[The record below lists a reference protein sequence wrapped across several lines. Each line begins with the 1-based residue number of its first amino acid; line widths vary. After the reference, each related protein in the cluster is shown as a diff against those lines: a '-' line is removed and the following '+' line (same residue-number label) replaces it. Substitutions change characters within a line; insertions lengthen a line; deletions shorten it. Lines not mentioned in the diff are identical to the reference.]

1 MIRYKY
7 NSGGKLIVGHPS
19 SHSEDP
25 VLREAA
31 FKVYNGPNDESEEL
45 LDNLLESRHKLAL
58 TCGFPSY
65 AHRLKL
71 RSYVQILM
79 INVYIFCFVLKSPEE
94 QYSRKS

>member
-1 MIRYKY
+1 MFNKLANYLLLIRYRY
-7 NSGGKLIVGHPS
+7 NSVGKLIVGHPS

-31 FKVYNGPNDESEEL
+31 FKVYNGPNAESEEL

-65 AHRLKL
+65 AHR
-71 RSYVQILM
+71 
-79 INVYIFCFVLKSPEE
+79 
-94 QYSRKS
+94 

>member
-1 MIRYKY
+1 MLFLKFFLKSITKSKSIFNKLANYLLLIRYRY

-31 FKVYNGPNDESEEL
+31 FKVYNGPNAESEEL

-65 AHRLKL
+65 AHR
-71 RSYVQILM
+71 
-79 INVYIFCFVLKSPEE
+79 
-94 QYSRKS
+94 